1 MQSVEVEILGR
12 KHRLRTDDPVQT
24 RAVARAIDSR
34 LKELQERYQMLD
46 YYKLLLLAILQ
57 MQNDIFELDK
67 KNQNLNKELEKLN
80 QMIGQIISDG

>member
-12 KHRLRTDDPVQT
+12 KHRLRTDDPEQT
-24 RAVARAIDSR
+24 KAVAKAIDSR
-34 LKELQERYQMLD
+34 LNDLQARYELLD
-46 YYKLLLLAILQ
+46 YSRLLLLAILQ

-80 QMIGQIISDG
+80 QMIGKIISDG